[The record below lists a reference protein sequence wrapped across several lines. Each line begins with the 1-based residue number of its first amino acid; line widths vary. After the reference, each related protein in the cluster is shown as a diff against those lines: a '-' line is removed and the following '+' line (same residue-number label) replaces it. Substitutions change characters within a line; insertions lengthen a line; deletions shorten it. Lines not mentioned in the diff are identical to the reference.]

1 MQLSNLLSNG
11 LKLLKSNA
19 PEILTA
25 VGISGVVTTAY
36 LSHKAATKTAHKLR
50 EVDPTVKLDKKETA
64 KLVWKNYIPPV
75 ASGAVT
81 IGCIVAASR
90 GHSRRTAAAL
100 ATYSLTQKAFDEYRE
115 KVAEQVGKNKE
126 QRIRDDLAQDRVL
139 EDGRI
144 KDGRTSEIIM
154 WGYGE
159 VICCELLTHR
169 YFKSDMES
177 LRRAEN
183 IINSKINRE
192 LYVTLDE
199 LYDVLDLP
207 NTSQSDKM
215 GWDSNKLLEFKFTSV
230 LTQDGEP
237 CLAFDYN
244 YIAPLR

>member
-1 MQLSNLLSNG
+1 MQLSNLLTNG

-25 VGISGVVTTAY
+25 VGIGGVVTTAY
-36 LSHKAATKTAHKLR
+36 LTHRAATKTAAQLQ
-50 EVDPTVKLDKKETA
+50 EVDPTAKLDKKKTA

-75 ASGAVT
+75 TSGAVT

-90 GHSRRTAAAL
+90 GHQHRTAAAI
-100 ATYSLTQKAFDEYRE
+100 ATYSLTQKAFDEYRA

-126 QRIRDDLAQDRVL
+126 RRIQDDIAQDRVA
-139 EDGRI
+139 
-144 KDGRTSEIIM
+144 KDPPRSSEIIM

-159 VICCELLTHR
+159 VLCCELLTHR

-183 IINSKINRE
+183 MINARINRE

-199 LYDVLDLP
+199 LYDILDLP
-207 NTSQSDKM
+207 NTSQSDKI
-215 GWDSNKLLEFKFTSV
+215 GWDSNRLLEFKFTSV